1 MRYNRGM
8 KKFCLVFTVLLL
20 ALYSQGKSG
29 KEFSTKGIH
38 PSVIGISNL
47 TVYAQEVE
55 EASESAE
62 ATSAGTIKLEQATK
76 QDITQT
82 ASPVKG
88 KLEGYLAEKKVDTL
102 KWSNFIQVGMRQ
114 AVARGVS
121 ANTIVLVLLFPLV
134 ALMIA
139 SARHLLGLTGFGI
152 FVPAMLSVAFVATGI
167 RVGMVLFVVI
177 WLLATI
183 ARRLTKRLK
192 MQYLP
197 RMALLMWFVSIGV
210 LAVLLGAVN
219 LEFGELSAVSIFPI
233 LILMLLSEN
242 FIEVQTGK
250 SKREAFQ
257 VTTQTILMA
266 IGAAVILKLDLVQ
279 KLVLLNPEVYL
290 LVVAITNIYVGK
302 YVGLRLLE
310 RVKFKSLLK

>member
-1 MRYNRGM
+1 VRYNRGM

-197 RMALLMWFVSIGV
+197 RMALLMWFVSVGV

>member
-1 MRYNRGM
+1 M

-197 RMALLMWFVSIGV
+197 RMALLMWFVSVGV

>member
-197 RMALLMWFVSIGV
+197 RMALLMWFVSVGV

>member
-1 MRYNRGM
+1 M
-8 KKFCLVFTVLLL
+8 FVLL
-20 ALYSQGKSG
+20 ALTVFIGKG
-29 KEFSTKGIH
+29 YEPEFRK
-38 PSVIGISNL
+38 VRNL
-47 TVYAQEVE
+47 YAQEIE
-55 EASESAE
+55 EASVSAE
-62 ATSAGTIKLEQATK
+62 ATGAGTIKLEEATK
-76 QDITQT
+76 QDITERT
-82 ASPVKG
+82 SLVKG
-88 KLEGYLAEKKVDTL
+88 KLEGYLTERKVEKL
-102 KWSNFIQVGMRQ
+102 RWNNFIQVGIRQ
-114 AVARGVS
+114 GVAQGVS

-167 RVGMVLFVVI
+167 KVGMILFVVI
-177 WLLATI
+177 WLLATM
-183 ARRLTKRLK
+183 ARKLTKRLK

-219 LEFGELSAVSIFPI
+219 VRLGELSAVSIFPI

-242 FIEVQTGK
+242 FIEVQVGK
-250 SKREAFQ
+250 SKREAFR
-257 VTTQTILMA
+257 VTVQTILMA
-266 IGAAVILKLDLVQ
+266 IGAAVVLKLNWVQ

-290 LVVAITNIYVGK
+290 VLVAVMNIYVGK

-310 RVKFKSLLK
+310 NFKFKSMLRK

>member
-1 MRYNRGM
+1 MVRYNSFM
-8 KKFCLVFTVLLL
+8 KKVLLVLL
-20 ALYSQGKSG
+20 ALFLFVPGVVG
-29 KEFSTKGIH
+29 
-38 PSVIGISNL
+38 
-47 TVYAQEVE
+47 AE
-55 EASESAE
+55 EASESAEATMSAEARE
-62 ATSAGTIKLEQATK
+62 ATSAGTIKLEEATK

-82 ASPVKG
+82 ASPTKG
-88 KLEGYLAEKKVDTL
+88 KLEGYLAEKKVENL
-102 KWSNFIQVGMRQ
+102 KWSNFIQLGIRQ
-114 AVARGVS
+114 GVAQGVS

-139 SARHLLGLTGFGI
+139 SARHLLGLTGFGV

-167 RVGMVLFVVI
+167 KVGMVLFVVI
-177 WLLATI
+177 WILATI
-183 ARRLTKRLK
+183 ARKLTKRLK

-210 LAVLLGAVN
+210 LAVLLGGVSIKLGA
-219 LEFGELSAVSIFPI
+219 LSAVSIFPI

-266 IGAAVILKLDLVQ
+266 IGSAVVLKLDFVQ
-279 KLVLLNPEVYL
+279 KLVLLNPEIYL
-290 LVVAITNIYVGK
+290 ALVGVMNVYVGK

-310 RVKFKSLLK
+310 NLKFKSLLGK